1 MKKIFALLLSVV
13 LICSSVIVYADSFN
27 AVVDSKSAKIGDTV
41 DINISLQNNSGII
54 AALFNVE
61 YDKERLELIEVQ
73 DGQLLE
79 GGTFSPNYKSYPYKM
94 VWNSAATANF
104 TDDGILAV
112 LKFKVLENAQP
123 GKAYINLTYNEDDVF
138 DVDLKNTPIAI
149 TNGAID
155 VTESISGSTSKGG
168 SLKNNSNGKTSVSTS
183 EKDNEQ
189 RENKLKEQIILTIGK
204 TEAQVF
210 GETKVND
217 VAPIIRNDRTMLP
230 ARFVAENLGADVKWD
245 NDERKVTITKG
256 DTTIIITIDS
266 QTALVNG
273 ETIVLDSP
281 AFIENDRTYIPLR
294 FIAEKLG
301 ASVEWNNTEHKVI
314 ITKSETQ
321 K

>member
-1 MKKIFALLLSVV
+1 MKKIFILFLSVI
-13 LICSSVIVYADSFN
+13 LICSANIVYADSFN
-27 AVVDSKSAKIGDTV
+27 AVVDSKTAKTGDTV

-104 TDDGILAV
+104 TDDGVLAV

-138 DVDLKNTPIAI
+138 DVDLKNTPI
-149 TNGAID
+149 TVVNGEID
-155 VTESISGSTSKGG
+155 VAENISGGG
-168 SLKNNSNGKTSVSTS
+168 SSNGGGSKSNSSGKTSVSTS
-183 EKDNEQ
+183 EKDNEPKED
-189 RENKLKEQIILTIGK
+189 RLKEQIILTIGK

-210 GETKVND
+210 GETKSND

-230 ARFVAENLGADVKWD
+230 ARFVAESLGAKVEWD
-245 NDERKVTITKG
+245 GDTEKVTVIKD

-266 QTALVNG
+266 QTAVVNG
-273 ETIVLDSP
+273 KTVVLDSP
-281 AFIENDRTYIPLR
+281 AFIENDRTYTPLR

-301 ASVEWNNTEHKVI
+301 ASVEWVEEAQEVI
-314 ITKSETQ
+314 ITK
-321 K
+321 

>member
-27 AVVDSKSAKIGDTV
+27 AVVDSKFAKIGDTV

-155 VTESISGSTSKGG
+155 VTESISGSSTSRGG
-168 SLKNNSNGKTSVSTS
+168 SSKNNSGGKTSVSTS

-217 VAPIIRNDRTMLP
+217 IAPIIRNDRTMLP

-273 ETIVLDSP
+273 AAIVLDSP
-281 AFIENDRTYIPLR
+281 AFIENDRTYTPLR

-301 ASVEWNNTEHKVI
+301 ASVEWNETDKTVT
-314 ITKSETQ
+314 ITK
-321 K
+321 

>member
-13 LICSSVIVYADSFN
+13 LICSSIIVYANSFN
-27 AVVDSKSAKIGDTV
+27 AVVDSKNAKIGDTV

-104 TDDGILAV
+104 TDDGVLAI

-123 GKAYINLTYNEDDVF
+123 GKAYINLAYNEDDVF
-138 DVDLKNTPIAI
+138 DVDLKNMPIAI
-149 TNGAID
+149 INGAID
-155 VTESISGSTSKGG
+155 VAESISGSSTSGGG
-168 SLKNNSNGKTSVSTS
+168 SSKNNSTEKTSVSTS

-217 VAPIIRNDRTMLP
+217 IAPIIRNDRTMLP

-273 ETIVLDSP
+273 AAIVLDSP
-281 AFIENDRTYIPLR
+281 AFIENDRTYTPLR

-301 ASVEWNNTEHKVI
+301 ASVEWNETDKTVT
-314 ITKSETQ
+314 ITK
-321 K
+321 